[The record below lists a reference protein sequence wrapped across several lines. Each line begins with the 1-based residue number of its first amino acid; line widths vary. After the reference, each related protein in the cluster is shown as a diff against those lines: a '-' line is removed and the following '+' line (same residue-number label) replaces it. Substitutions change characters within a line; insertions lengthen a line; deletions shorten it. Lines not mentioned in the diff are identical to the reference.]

1 LKFPLAHFL
10 KFCRALRVDTKESNV
25 IRLGDHLLGT
35 QQWALK
41 EIVKGLEQGQ
51 HEFVILKCRQIGIST
66 LMLALDL
73 YWLFSHRGMTGALV
87 THDEPAR
94 DQFRATLQMYYD
106 GLEPD
111 WKQPV
116 VQNNRNQLVLRTG
129 TRMSYRVAGTR
140 GKGGGSLGRSAAL
153 SFLHATEMAF
163 WGDPEGLS
171 SLRSSLAEKN
181 PSRLYVWE
189 STANG
194 FNHWFDMW
202 SDSKTSVTQ
211 RPIFVSWWANE
222 MYRADRGGPVWNSYW
237 GRTGRPTQVEKTW
250 AREVH
255 KLYDVRID
263 DEQFAWYRWLAAEKV
278 TDEMDRMQEFPHTEY
293 DAFISSGSQF
303 FAATAMGEAVKR
315 TRKTEGTCYRLQ
327 TGSDVRQT
335 NLMLLTAP
343 GAKKSAN
350 LWVYEEPDPAGV
362 YVVGADPSYGS
373 SENADRSVASVWRCY
388 GDRIVQVAEFVDAAI
403 PTYAFAWVIAYLAGA
418 YGSRGN
424 GGGSSMLNL
433 EVNGP
438 GTAVLNELQ
447 NMKKQRYQ
455 EAARGDRSLMD
466 VMGNMSDYLYRKY
479 DSIYGSMSALHTVTT
494 FQMKER
500 MMNVFRD
507 YFERGMLIPRSN
519 ELVEEMK
526 SVVRDEGSAPAAPAG
541 KHDDRVIAA
550 CLATLA
556 YNDSIRQQLITRGFN
571 YDYVHREV
579 VEPMQEPIARSV
591 QRFMKEIGYL
601 EDVRVQK
608 KNTGVGRYRGKGLH

>member
-1 LKFPLAHFL
+1 MKFPLDHFL
-10 KFCRALRVDTKESNV
+10 KFCRALRVDTKEAGIV
-25 IRLGDHLLGT
+25 RLGDHLLGT
-35 QQWALK
+35 QQWVLR
-41 EIVKGLEQGQ
+41 EIVKGIENGT
-51 HEFVILKCRQIGIST
+51 HEFQILKARQLGIST
-66 LMLALDL
+66 IMLALDL
-73 YWLFSHRGMTGALV
+73 YWLFSHRGMTGALI

-111 WKQPV
+111 WKQPI

-153 SFLHATEMAF
+153 SFLHATEIGF
-163 WGDPEGLS
+163 WGDPEGLA

-181 PSRLYVWE
+181 PDRLYVWE

-194 FNHWFDMW
+194 FNHWYDMW
-202 SDSKTSVTQ
+202 LDAENSVSA
-211 RPIFVSWWANE
+211 RRIFVSWWANE
-222 MYRADRGGPVWNSYW
+222 MYRADRGGPIWLSYW
-237 GRTGRPTQVEKTW
+237 GRTGRPTQDEKTW
-250 AREVH
+250 AREV
-255 KLYDVRID
+255 KRLYGVPID

-278 TDEMDRMQEFPHTEY
+278 TDEMMRMQEFPHTEF

-303 FAATAMGEAVKR
+303 FGAGPIGEAVKA
-315 TRKTEGTCYRLQ
+315 TRKENGTAYRLQ

-335 NLMLLTAP
+335 NLMPLTTA
-343 GAKKSAN
+343 GAKRSAN

-403 PTYAFAWVIAYLAGA
+403 ATYQFAWVIVYLSGA

-424 GGGSSMLNL
+424 GGGTSMLNL

-438 GTAVLNELQ
+438 GTAVLNEIQ

-455 EAARGDRSLMD
+455 EASRGDRSLMD

-500 MMNVFRD
+500 MMNVYRD
-507 YFERGMLIPRSN
+507 YFERGMLVPRSH

-526 SVVRDEGSAPAAPAG
+526 SVVRDEGSAPAAPSG
-541 KHDDRVIAA
+541 QHDDRVIAA
-550 CLATLA
+550 CLACLA
-556 YNDSIRQQLITRGFN
+556 YNDALRQSLLSRGFN
-571 YDYVHREV
+571 YDYVHKEV
-579 VEPMQEPIARSV
+579 KETMEEPIARSV
-591 QRFMKEIGYL
+591 QKFMREIGYL
-601 EDVRVQK
+601 QEVRVQK
-608 KNTGVGRYRGKGLH
+608 KNTGVGKFRKGLH